1 MAYSDLVYRP
11 PREDYLSPVN
21 PNDSRFIRPP
31 REDYLSPVNP
41 NDSRFIRPP
50 GESFLP
56 ENPGSGLGVSSNDPA
71 METLRGIGR
80 ALDDAERQR
89 EIDAIVTKYSTR
101 SGARTPRLDP
111 RPVRPRG
118 ENPDGS
124 VTIDGKKYF
133 KNEFQQDKKE
143 FQQDKKEFQQDAK
156 GGETAAAPVVEP
168 PSLFDNPP
176 LSSSDAPFPK
186 AWGDEDDAHVSSLVY
201 EATLPSSMVN
211 PVDAMGE
218 DGWRKMV
225 LSDIEHGG
233 ADALAEFRF
242 SWDAAMSPARKAKM
256 LSDVAFDREMTSIV
270 EAAAND
276 VKPLVDPDEYA
287 EQVRT
292 RRARR

>member
-1 MAYSDLVYRP
+1 MAYSDMVYRPPREGGALMAYSDMVYRP

-31 REDYLSPVNP
+31 RE
-41 NDSRFIRPP
+41 
-50 GESFLP
+50 SFLP
-56 ENPGSGLGVSSNDPA
+56 ENPGSDLGVSSNDPV

-80 ALDDAERQR
+80 ALDDADRQR

-101 SGARTPRLDP
+101 SGAGTPRLDP

-124 VTIDGKKYF
+124 VMIDGKKYF
-133 KNEFQQDKKE
+133 KKE
-143 FQQDKKEFQQDAK
+143 FQQDKKGFRQDAK

-256 LSDVAFDREMTSIV
+256 LSDVAFDREMTAIV

-287 EQVRT
+287 EEIRT

>member
-31 REDYLSPVNP
+31 REGYLFPVNP

-56 ENPGSGLGVSSNDPA
+56 ENSGSDLGVSSSDPV
-71 METLRGIGR
+71 METLRGMGR
-80 ALDDAERQR
+80 ALDDADRQR
-89 EIDAIVTKYSTR
+89 EIDAIVTKYSAM
-101 SGARTPRLDP
+101 SGAGTPRLDP

-133 KNEFQQDKKE
+133 K
-143 FQQDKKEFQQDAK
+143 KEFQQDAK
-156 GGETAAAPVVEP
+156 GGKTAVAPVVEP

-242 SWDAAMSPARKAKM
+242 GWDAAMSPARKAKM
-256 LSDVAFDREMTSIV
+256 LSDVAFDREMTAIV
-270 EAAAND
+270 EAAADD

-287 EQVRT
+287 EEIRT

>member
-56 ENPGSGLGVSSNDPA
+56 ENPGSDLGVSSSDPV
-71 METLRGIGR
+71 METLRDMGR
-80 ALDDAERQR
+80 ALDDEDRQR
-89 EIDAIVTKYSTR
+89 EIDAIVTKYSAR
-101 SGARTPRLDP
+101 SGAGTPRLDP

-133 KNEFQQDKKE
+133 K
-143 FQQDKKEFQQDAK
+143 KEFQQDAK
-156 GGETAAAPVVEP
+156 GGETAVAPVVEP

-256 LSDVAFDREMTSIV
+256 LSDVAFDREMTAII
-270 EAAAND
+270 EAAADD

>member
-1 MAYSDLVYRP
+1 MD
-11 PREDYLSPVN
+11 
-21 PNDSRFIRPP
+21 
-31 REDYLSPVNP
+31 
-41 NDSRFIRPP
+41 
-50 GESFLP
+50 
-56 ENPGSGLGVSSNDPA
+56 DPK
-71 METLRGIGR
+71 
-80 ALDDAERQR
+80 
-89 EIDAIVTKYSTR
+89 V
-101 SGARTPRLDP
+101 
-111 RPVRPRG
+111 
-118 ENPDGS
+118 
-124 VTIDGKKYF
+124 
-133 KNEFQQDKKE
+133 
-143 FQQDKKEFQQDAK
+143 
-156 GGETAAAPVVEP
+156 
-168 PSLFDNPP
+168 SLFDNPP

-256 LSDVAFDREMTSIV
+256 LSDVAFDREMTSII

-287 EQVRT
+287 EEIRT